1 MAGQFHYHFDW
12 DPAKAAGNRRKHGVG
27 FELAVTVFQDPLA
40 LSCFDKA
47 HSTVEERWVTLGL
60 AESGR
65 LLVVVHTFQNLDE
78 RNSAVRII
86 SARIATKRE
95 QRNYENMP

>member
-1 MAGQFHYHFDW
+1 MAEQFYYHFDW

-27 FELAVTVFQDPLA
+27 FELAATVFQDPLA
-40 LSCFDKA
+40 LSCFDEA

-60 AESGR
+60 AGNGR
-65 LLVVVHTFQNLDE
+65 LLVVVHTFENLDE
-78 RNSAVRII
+78 HNSAVRII

-95 QRNYENMP
+95 QRNYENTL